1 VNSIFLFV
9 DSERADQYLN
19 SIVHCVLRL
28 DVRRIA
34 FIHIRGLVGSR
45 DSADGRGVSGR
56 TMGAVQ
62 AQLEG
67 LAERGEYLFT
77 AEQHAGQRHL
87 LVDIYGPERAL
98 EIQTLYRQCR
108 NTALEYS
115 NEEIEYGDL
124 RQCMRR
130 IARLGAGTYIDVTA
144 IKKRYLGDLV
154 AAGLVEGIQG
164 LYTFDL
170 VGARPNFDEPWR
182 MLIHDLDGRLPSA
195 FTYTNILNTPVY
207 QACVRL
213 VALRAPALRA
223 TIGATVALLV
233 AVAAAAWYFGPE
245 SGAIRTLFAISGIA
259 SILSLVFVF
268 MPPRGAR

>member
-1 VNSIFLFV
+1 MKSLVLFV

-28 DVRRIA
+28 DVRRVTFVHIA
-34 FIHIRGLVGSR
+34 GLI
-45 DSADGRGVSGR
+45 DSPEGHGLSGR
-56 TMGAVQ
+56 AMGAVQ
-62 AQLEG
+62 AQLDG

-77 AEQHAGQRHL
+77 AGPDAGQRRL
-87 LVDIYGPERAL
+87 LTDIYASERAR
-98 EIQTLYRQCR
+98 EIQALYRHCR
-108 NTALEYS
+108 NTPLQYN
-115 NEEIEYGDL
+115 NEEIEYSNL
-124 RQCMRR
+124 RQCLRR
-130 IARLGAGTYIDVTA
+130 IAQHGTDAYIDVTA
-144 IKKRYLGDLV
+144 IRKRYLGDLV

-170 VGARPNFDEPWR
+170 TGERPTFEQPWR
-182 MLIHDLDGRLPSA
+182 MLIHDLDGCDPSA
-195 FTYTNILNTPVY
+195 FSYTNILNTPVY

-213 VALRAPALRA
+213 VARRAPALRI

-233 AVAAAAWYFGPE
+233 AVAVAAWYFGPE

-268 MPPRGAR
+268 MPPGRAQ